1 MFVWTRLGVGAG
13 LAILLAWAA
22 VRMTAA
28 TGRATGVAEIEAF
41 NKHYVELHLKMDTA
55 GVLALWEEDGVDL
68 MPGDAPMIG
77 KKKIVAWVE
86 DIVAK
91 MPGYKVLKQ
100 DMEFHDIQVCGDWA
114 SEWATEHQVVQP
126 PDGKPVIEGYGKMA
140 LVLHREANGEWK
152 VKQEMWNAAPKP

>member
-1 MFVWTRLGVGAG
+1 MFVSRRLAVGAG
-13 LAILLAWAA
+13 LAILLAWTAD
-22 VRMTAA
+22 RMMA
-28 TGRATGVAEIEAF
+28 GLGSATGVAEIKAF

-77 KKKIVAWVE
+77 KKKIVTWVE

-114 SEWATEHQVVQP
+114 SEWATEHQMVQP

-140 LVLHREANGEWK
+140 LVLHRGANGEWK